1 MKQSKPKRSKQR
13 TPVLYVARKKSP
25 SPRIREQAGV
35 YLSSPK
41 LQRKKTPPND
51 VIKNVENARALVL
64 TWLDKNQLRQAVHLG
79 LPEIDD
85 RKNVWRVAL
94 KYPGSHNGNGL
105 VGEVLLDAASGDVYQ
120 HTEIEII
127 KSRLLKLASEAD
139 ENGVEP
145 RIVGKAKRQN
155 PPPFLP
161 NKIVLGD
168 AAQVLSELPLNS
180 VQLVFTSPPYFN
192 ARPEYTEY
200 LDYQEYL
207 DSLRRV
213 FLRCHEV
220 MSEGRFLVVNTSPIL
235 VRRVSRQAASRR
247 LALPFDLHHVL
258 NNIGFEFI
266 DDIIWV
272 KPEGAGW
279 ATGRGRRFAADRHPL
294 QYKAVP
300 VTEYVMVYRKQT
312 DKLIDWNIRTHH
324 DAEAVQKSKIDGKYD
339 VTNIWRIT
347 PSHHKDHPAIFPNEL
362 VEKVIRYY
370 SFAGDLVLDPFA
382 GSGTVGRAALKM
394 RRRFFLIDNELKYFH
409 LMRQEIG
416 LGAKTMGQEV
426 LFEPEESLGLETARQ
441 QDFFDAREDYGKER
455 IKNGF

>member
-1 MKQSKPKRSKQR
+1 MTRSNKKAPKKKGKHVVYAKPEKGSSM
-13 TPVLYVARKKSP
+13 L
-25 SPRIREQAGV
+25 IREQTDI
-35 YLSSPK
+35 YLSALPAK
-41 LQRKKTPPND
+41 QLRKKASPVD
-51 VIKNVENARALVL
+51 VIKNVENARALVFG
-64 TWLDKNQLRQAVHLG
+64 WLDKNQLRQSVALG

-94 KYPGSHNGNGL
+94 KHPSSNGGNGL
-105 VGEVLLDAASGDVYQ
+105 VGEILIDAATGEIRQ
-120 HTEIEII
+120 HTEIDII
-127 KSRLLKLASEAD
+127 KSRLLKLVNEAD
-139 ENGVEP
+139 ENGNESK
-145 RIVGKAKRQN
+145 IAGKARQQS
-155 PPPFLP
+155 PPPFVP

-168 AAQVLSELPLNS
+168 ATQIISELPLNS

-192 ARPEYTEY
+192 AKPEYTEY

-247 LALPFDLHHVL
+247 LGLPFDLHHVL
-258 NNIGFEFI
+258 TNIGFEFI

-294 QYKAVP
+294 QYKTVP

-324 DAEAVQKSKIDGKYD
+324 DPELVKKSKINREYD
-339 VTNIWRIT
+339 VTNVWRIT
-347 PSHHKDHPAIFPNEL
+347 PTHHKEHPAIFPDEL

-370 SFAGDLVLDPFA
+370 SFIGDLVLDPFG

-394 RRRFFLIDNELKYFH
+394 GRRFFLVDNEPKYFQI
-409 LMRQEIG
+409 MRREVG
-416 LGAKTMGQEV
+416 LFAKTMNQEV
-426 LFEPEESLGLETARQ
+426 FFEPNVFSE
-441 QDFFDAREDYGKER
+441 QDEMNQREL
-455 IKNGF
+455 F

>member
-1 MKQSKPKRSKQR
+1 MRQTREKRSKQKA
-13 TPVLYVARKKSP
+13 PVLYVARKKNS
-25 SPRIREQAGV
+25 SLRVREQAGV
-35 YLSSPK
+35 YLSPPK
-41 LQRKKTPPND
+41 QLRKKARTSD
-51 VIKNVENARALVL
+51 VIKNVETARVL
-64 TWLDKNQLRQAVHLG
+64 ITAWLDKNRLRDAVQLG

-94 KYPGSHNGNGL
+94 KYPGSSNGNGL
-105 VGEVLLDAASGDVYQ
+105 VGEVILDAASGDVCR
-120 HTEIEII
+120 HTEIDII
-127 KSRLLKLASEAD
+127 KSRLLKLANEAE

-145 RIVGKAKRQN
+145 RVTGKTTRQA

-161 NKIVLGD
+161 NKVVLGD

-192 ARPEYTEY
+192 AKPEYTEY

-220 MSEGRFLVVNTSPIL
+220 MSEGRFLAVNTSPIL

-312 DKLIDWNIRTHH
+312 DKLIDWNIRAHH
-324 DAEAVQKSKIDGKYD
+324 DAEAVQRSKIEGKYD

-347 PSHHKDHPAIFPNEL
+347 PSHHKDHPAIFPEEL

-382 GSGTVGRAALKM
+382 GSGTVGRVALKM
-394 RRRFFLIDNELKYFH
+394 GRRFFLIDNEPKYFH
-409 LMRQEIG
+409 LMRNEIG
-416 LGAKTMGQEV
+416 TAAKTMGKEV
-426 LFEPEESLGLETARQ
+426 LFEPEELFSKVHERGLSLI
-441 QDFFDAREDYGKER
+441 FP
-455 IKNGF
+455 

>member
-1 MKQSKPKRSKQR
+1 M
-13 TPVLYVARKKSP
+13 
-25 SPRIREQAGV
+25 
-35 YLSSPK
+35 LS
-41 LQRKKTPPND
+41 
-51 VIKNVENARALVL
+51 
-64 TWLDKNQLRQAVHLG
+64 WLDKSRLRDEVQLG

-94 KYPGSHNGNGL
+94 KYPGSNNGNGL
-105 VGEVLLDAASGDVYQ
+105 VGEVILDAASGDICQ

-127 KSRLLKLASEAD
+127 KSRLQKFANEVE
-139 ENGVEP
+139 ENGVES
-145 RIVGKAKRQN
+145 RSSGKTARQA

-161 NKIVLGD
+161 NKVVLGD

-220 MSEGRFLVVNTSPIL
+220 LSEGRFLIVNTSPIL
-235 VRRVSRQAASRR
+235 VRRISRQAASRR

-258 NNIGFEFI
+258 SNLGFEFI
-266 DDIIWV
+266 DDIVWV

-312 DKLIDWNIRTHH
+312 DKLIDWNIRPHH
-324 DAEAVQKSKIDGKYD
+324 AAEAVKSSKIEGSYD

-347 PSHHKDHPAIFPNEL
+347 PAHHKDHPAIFSEEL
-362 VEKVIRYY
+362 VEKVLRYY
-370 SFAGDLVLDPFA
+370 SFIGDLVLDPFA
-382 GSGTVGRAALKM
+382 GSGTVGRVALKM
-394 RRRFFLIDNELKYFH
+394 ERRFF
-409 LMRQEIG
+409 
-416 LGAKTMGQEV
+416 
-426 LFEPEESLGLETARQ
+426 
-441 QDFFDAREDYGKER
+441 
-455 IKNGF
+455 